1 MMTAFLIVLGIYGAL
16 NCAIVICACVIRV
29 VSFLVQLPAV
39 IFLVGLEEI
48 RARRQRAGAKQLH
61 PMQYFTG
68 E

>member
-1 MMTAFLIVLGIYGAL
+1 
-16 NCAIVICACVIRV
+16 